1 MSKSPAIKTNYQT
14 SGYNVVVCVR
24 ISPDDY
30 CRMAVSTRKL
40 VRCDDK
46 AAELR
51 GLQDL
56 ETGERFFIDEHDLFR
71 RDAAGRQLAANLTL
85 PRKLIAPDG
94 PEKEQ

>member
-1 MSKSPAIKTNYQT
+1 MSKSPSTKANCET
-14 SGYNVVVCVR
+14 SDYNVVVCVR

-30 CRMAVSTRKL
+30 CRLALSIRKL

-46 AAELR
+46 AAGLR

-71 RDAAGRQLAANLTL
+71 RDAAGRQPAVNSLL
-85 PRKLIAPDG
+85 RCRVG
-94 PEKEQ
+94 